1 MTTVNE
7 RRFYVYAYLRA
18 DGTPYYIGKGTRKR
32 RFSKVSRKGAMPPAN
47 KAANQILLSGLTDA
61 QSAEAER
68 LLIAWFGR
76 KDNGTGC
83 LRNLTDG
90 GEGVCNL
97 SAASRLAISQKR
109 KGVATRGRGWA
120 HSAETK
126 AKMSKRQ
133 AERMQEER
141 QKAGVTAAELSEKKR
156 AYHREYRR
164 RQIARDHGF
173 ASYEDYMAHK
183 ASAKA
188 AKELEKAARARKP
201 AMTEEEKRAKR
212 AEYNRS
218 YYLRNQERELA
229 RAKEYRETHAL
240 SDEQRAKRSEYGANY
255 RLANLERL
263 REYDRERHSRK
274 RVA

>member
-1 MTTVNE
+1 MTNVLD
-7 RRFYVYAYLRA
+7 RRFYVYAYVRA
-18 DGTPYYIGKGTRKR
+18 DGTPYYIGKGTGNR
-32 RFSKVSRKGAMPPAN
+32 RFSKHSRRGAKPPVDKSLN
-47 KAANQILLSGLTDA
+47 RILLSGLTDPE
-61 QSAEAER
+61 SAEAEK
-68 LLIAWFGR
+68 LLISWFGR

-126 AKMSKRQ
+126 AKISERQ
-133 AERMQEER
+133 AKRMQEER
-141 QKAGVTAAELSEKKR
+141 QKAGLTAAELAEKKR
-156 AYHREYRR
+156 LYHREYRR

-183 ASAKA
+183 ASVKA
-188 AKELEKAARARKP
+188 AKELDKAARTRKVT
-201 AMTEEEKRAKR
+201 MTEEEKRAKR

-229 RAKEYRETHAL
+229 RAKEYREAHAL
-240 SDEQRAKRSEYGANY
+240 TDEQRAKRSEYGACY
-255 RLANLERL
+255 RLANQEKL
-263 REYDRERHSRK
+263 RKYDRERHLRG
-274 RVA
+274 RRA